1 MIPVSL
7 HVYQKFLDHWCGIP
21 SICWQIPN
29 HFILLTRSFSP
40 IYYYNFLTGLSSFY
54 YKAFLARIICH
65 TTNILNQFCFWH
77 VHGTRPPIH
86 FHQIYSSAIAF
97 LIKDKIWK
105 PNSCLVLL
113 KILYLSLWI
122 TDLSYRPDHL
132 TCWIMTYHLSSSVTN
147 LNLYCK
153 SLILVNSWYLWSF
166 FLTLLLFYFL
176 IPVLSLLITYPTVSG
191 TFISTAES
199 LIFDCF
205 RRFLI
210 WSCCCQIGRASC
222 RERV

>member
-1 MIPVSL
+1 M
-7 HVYQKFLDHWCGIP
+7 
-21 SICWQIPN
+21 
-29 HFILLTRSFSP
+29 
-40 IYYYNFLTGLSSFY
+40 FLTCPRDSTSYPFTSNLLIHYLS
-54 YKAFLARIICH
+54 I
-65 TTNILNQFCFWH
+65 
-77 VHGTRPPIH
+77 
-86 FHQIYSSAIAF
+86 

-105 PNSCLVLL
+105 PNSCLALL
-113 KILYLSLWI
+113 KILYLSLLI
-122 TDLSYRPDHL
+122 TDLSYQPDHL

-153 SLILVNSWYLWSF
+153 SFILVNSWYFWSF

-210 WSCCCQIGRASC
+210 WSCCCLLLWL
-222 RERV
+222 